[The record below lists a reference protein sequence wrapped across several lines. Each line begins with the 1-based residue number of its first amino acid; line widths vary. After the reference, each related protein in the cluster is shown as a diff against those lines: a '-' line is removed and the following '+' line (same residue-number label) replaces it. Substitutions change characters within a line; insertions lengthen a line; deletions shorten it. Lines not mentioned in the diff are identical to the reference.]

1 MTKSEKSNQGMMQKH
16 RTIFCSREAGRKVVM
31 SGTMARVVLWGR
43 YSSREK
49 RIREEAKSS
58 LEAPPEF

>member
-1 MTKSEKSNQGMMQKH
+1 MMQKH